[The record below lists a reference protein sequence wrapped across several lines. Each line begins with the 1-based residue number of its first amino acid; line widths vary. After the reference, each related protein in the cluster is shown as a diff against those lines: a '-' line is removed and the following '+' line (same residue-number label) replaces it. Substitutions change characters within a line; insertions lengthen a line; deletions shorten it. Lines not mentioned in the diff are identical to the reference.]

1 MLYILIILFLAYSL
15 FKIFLEICELKF
27 VKEEVKKEAVILNE
41 KTYKEA
47 GNITIFNKKFAI
59 FALIYEFF
67 ITICWLSFGLRL
79 LYQNVVLNNTI
90 FENLV
95 FVISFFL
102 IGGILSLPIDIYS
115 KFVKDKKFGF
125 SNLSVKT
132 FLLDLLKS
140 FLLSIIF
147 GSIVVYL
154 LLICIN
160 FLGNFW
166 WFWAAILSFIIVLI
180 INFLYPTLIAPL
192 FNKMEI
198 LKDDVLKESIEAL
211 LKKCGFKS
219 SGVFTIDASKRDNRL
234 NAYFGGFGSSKRVVL
249 FDTLIKKLTK
259 DEILAVL
266 GHELGHF
273 KNKDI
278 LRILVFSAILF
289 FVIFGLLGNLPET
302 IFNAVGIEKSSGSII
317 VMIAILSNLLSFII
331 TPLQSFLS
339 RKREFAAD
347 KFGAKM
353 QNKNDMINALKK
365 LGSENKAFP
374 KSHKLY
380 SNFYHSH
387 PTLYERICELNDE
400 NS

>member
-1 MLYILIILFLAYSL
+1 MLYILITLFLAYSL

-27 VKEEVKKEAVILNE
+27 VKEEIKKEAVILDE

-47 GNITIFNKKFAI
+47 GNITIFNKKFTI
-59 FALIYEFF
+59 FTLIYEFF

-125 SNLSVKT
+125 SNLSIKI
-132 FLLDLLKS
+132 FLFDLLKS

-166 WFWAAILSFIIVLI
+166 WFWATILSFAIVLI

-198 LKDDVLKESIEAL
+198 LKDDALKESIETL

-289 FVIFGLLGNLPET
+289 FVIFGLLGNLPNSVFES
-302 IFNAVGIEKSSGSII
+302 VGVQKSGGSII

-387 PTLYERICELNDE
+387 PTLYERISELNDE
-400 NS
+400 NI

>member
-289 FVIFGLLGNLPET
+289 FVIFGLLGNLPEI
-302 IFNAVGIEKSSGSII
+302 IFNAVGIEKSGGSII

>member
-1 MLYILIILFLAYSL
+1 M
-15 FKIFLEICELKF
+15 
-27 VKEEVKKEAVILNE
+27 
-41 KTYKEA
+41 
-47 GNITIFNKKFAI
+47 
-59 FALIYEFF
+59 
-67 ITICWLSFGLRL
+67 
-79 LYQNVVLNNTI
+79 
-90 FENLV
+90 
-95 FVISFFL
+95 
-102 IGGILSLPIDIYS
+102 
-115 KFVKDKKFGF
+115 
-125 SNLSVKT
+125 
-132 FLLDLLKS
+132 
-140 FLLSIIF
+140 
-147 GSIVVYL
+147 
-154 LLICIN
+154 
-160 FLGNFW
+160 
-166 WFWAAILSFIIVLI
+166 
-180 INFLYPTLIAPL
+180 
-192 FNKMEI
+192 
-198 LKDDVLKESIEAL
+198 
-211 LKKCGFKS
+211 
-219 SGVFTIDASKRDNRL
+219 
-234 NAYFGGFGSSKRVVL
+234 

-302 IFNAVGIEKSSGSII
+302 IFNAIGIEKSGGSII

-400 NS
+400 NI

>member
-1 MLYILIILFLAYSL
+1 MLYILITLFLAYSL

-27 VKEEVKKEAVILNE
+27 VKEEIKKEAVILDE

-47 GNITIFNKKFAI
+47 GNITIFNKKFTI
-59 FALIYEFF
+59 FTLIYEFF

-125 SNLSVKT
+125 SNLSIKI
-132 FLLDLLKS
+132 FLFDLLKS

-166 WFWAAILSFIIVLI
+166 WFWATILSFAIVLI

-198 LKDDVLKESIEAL
+198 LKDDALKESIEEL

-289 FVIFGLLGNLPET
+289 FVIFGLLGNLPNSVFES
-302 IFNAVGIEKSSGSII
+302 VGVQKSGGSII

-387 PTLYERICELNDE
+387 PTLYERISELNDE
-400 NS
+400 NI

>member
-27 VKEEVKKEAVILNE
+27 VKEEIKKEAVILDE

-47 GNITIFNKKFAI
+47 GNITIFNKKFVI
-59 FALIYEFF
+59 FTLIYEFF

-79 LYQNVVLNNTI
+79 LYQNMVLNNTI

-132 FLLDLLKS
+132 FLFDLLKS
-140 FLLSIIF
+140 FLLSVIF

-166 WFWAAILSFIIVLI
+166 WFWAAILSFVIVLI

-198 LKDDVLKESIEAL
+198 LKDDALKESIEAL

-302 IFNAVGIEKSSGSII
+302 IFNAVGIEKSGGSII

-365 LGSENKAFP
+365 LGGENKAFP

-400 NS
+400 NI

>member
-27 VKEEVKKEAVILNE
+27 VKEEVKKEAVILDE

-59 FALIYEFF
+59 FTLIYEFF

-125 SNLSVKT
+125 SNLSIKT

-198 LKDDVLKESIEAL
+198 LKDDVLKDSIEAL

-259 DEILAVL
+259 NEILAVL

-289 FVIFGLLGNLPET
+289 FIIFGLLGNLPET
-302 IFNAVGIEKSSGSII
+302 IFNAVGIEKSGGSII

-400 NS
+400 NI